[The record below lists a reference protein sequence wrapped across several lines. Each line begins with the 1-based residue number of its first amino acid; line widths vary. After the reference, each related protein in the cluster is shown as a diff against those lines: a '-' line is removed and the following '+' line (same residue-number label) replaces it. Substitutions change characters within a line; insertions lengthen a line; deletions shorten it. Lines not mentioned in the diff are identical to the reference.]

1 MRTLLN
7 YFTKTSSPIT
17 IKSPKRSSNGNKDS
31 PKEKKKERKKIDN
44 NDKNNIEIKL
54 TVEKMPLLSA
64 ENETHLSDYEL
75 VRQQKIERNKKRL
88 EELGLLNQQPL
99 HSTNNK
105 PFTKN
110 KPTVIRQKK
119 RKRVPDGDSKTL
131 SHNDVGLRRST
142 RNKKGSEKNVEKNNE
157 STELHSSTKFID
169 DSHSDNPE
177 EKVEE
182 LFEDSPLCS
191 IYDISRQSSTLPNI
205 KSSQTMK
212 SFNPSDGFQQLG
224 PDLIT
229 GHKNSM
235 FYSLDYSPESKLICA
250 AGKSGMINIWNHN
263 YSTQSQINNENE
275 DIYPK
280 LSWKAHGGRWIS
292 DVRFLQLKNNDRN
305 NNIISA
311 ANDGSVCLWD
321 TSKTS
326 CQTGIP
332 KLICNTGKSLHS
344 SGIFS
349 MDVFGEL
356 VCTASKDKT
365 FRVTN
370 LESICNKQIIQS
382 TYISHNHT
390 SKVSCVAMRNE
401 NMIGSTDDTTVQIHD
416 IRSPDTI
423 TTINDAHSRP
433 HSIVWHPTQEHNFVT
448 AGLDDFI
455 PMWDTRKLEKP
466 VSYFRGHALKTKKYK
481 KIFRP
486 AFYNS
491 NVGADNNKVYL
502 LTGSEGSECL
512 SVFLCPSDETST
524 RDEDKND
531 VTIPVISRGH
541 LSSTMGHDIS
551 CMKECNNNCMIVGVG
566 GSIQVLTPK

>member
-44 NDKNNIEIKL
+44 NVEIKL

-99 HSTNNK
+99 HSTDNK

-110 KPTVIRQKK
+110 KPTFIRQKK

-212 SFNPSDGFQQLG
+212 SFNPSDGF
-224 PDLIT
+224 
-229 GHKNSM
+229 
-235 FYSLDYSPESKLICA
+235 
-250 AGKSGMINIWNHN
+250 
-263 YSTQSQINNENE
+263 
-275 DIYPK
+275 
-280 LSWKAHGGRWIS
+280 
-292 DVRFLQLKNNDRN
+292 
-305 NNIISA
+305 
-311 ANDGSVCLWD
+311 
-321 TSKTS
+321 
-326 CQTGIP
+326 
-332 KLICNTGKSLHS
+332 
-344 SGIFS
+344 
-349 MDVFGEL
+349 
-356 VCTASKDKT
+356 
-365 FRVTN
+365 
-370 LESICNKQIIQS
+370 
-382 TYISHNHT
+382 
-390 SKVSCVAMRNE
+390 
-401 NMIGSTDDTTVQIHD
+401 
-416 IRSPDTI
+416 
-423 TTINDAHSRP
+423 
-433 HSIVWHPTQEHNFVT
+433 
-448 AGLDDFI
+448 
-455 PMWDTRKLEKP
+455 
-466 VSYFRGHALKTKKYK
+466 
-481 KIFRP
+481 
-486 AFYNS
+486 
-491 NVGADNNKVYL
+491 
-502 LTGSEGSECL
+502 
-512 SVFLCPSDETST
+512 
-524 RDEDKND
+524 
-531 VTIPVISRGH
+531 
-541 LSSTMGHDIS
+541 
-551 CMKECNNNCMIVGVG
+551 
-566 GSIQVLTPK
+566 